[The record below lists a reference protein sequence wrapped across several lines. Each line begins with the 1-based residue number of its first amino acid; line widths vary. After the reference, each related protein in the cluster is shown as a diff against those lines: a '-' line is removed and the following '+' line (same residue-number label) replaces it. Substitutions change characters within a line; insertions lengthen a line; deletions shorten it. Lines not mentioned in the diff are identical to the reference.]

1 MSEGEERMSG
11 GGRQIGGREESVST
25 RLTRYTCLMQEASRN
40 ADELLKAEEKEK
52 REAEKKKQKNKKVS
66 CD

>member
-1 MSEGEERMSG
+1 
-11 GGRQIGGREESVST
+11 
-25 RLTRYTCLMQEASRN
+25 MQEASRN

-66 CD
+66 CDWSQWLFLSIYILKL